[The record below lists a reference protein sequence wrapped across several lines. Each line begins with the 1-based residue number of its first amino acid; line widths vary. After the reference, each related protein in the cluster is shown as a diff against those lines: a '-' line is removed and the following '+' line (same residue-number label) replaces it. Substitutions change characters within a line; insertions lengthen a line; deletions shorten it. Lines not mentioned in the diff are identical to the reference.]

1 MVNIHARSAPPSA
14 WVKRHL
20 PLVKP
25 GGMVLDLAAG
35 EGRHT
40 AHLLELGFHVTATDR
55 ETEALAASFGA
66 EPRCRIVAMDL
77 ETGAPWRLGGGFDA
91 IVVSL
96 YLHRP
101 LFSDLIAALA
111 PGGVLIYETFMR
123 GNERFGRPTNPD
135 FLLRPNELFDSF
147 GAVLSVIAFEQGE
160 VETPKPA
167 MMQRI
172 AAVKGETARV
182 PLR

>member
-1 MVNIHARSAPPSA
+1 MVNIHAHSAPPSP
-14 WVKRHL
+14 WVSRLL

-25 GGMVLDLAAG
+25 GGTVLDLAAG
-35 EGRHT
+35 EGRHI
-40 AHLLELGFHVTATDR
+40 ALLLELGFHVNAIDRKTEELTAR
-55 ETEALAASFGA
+55 FGTNS
-66 EPRCRIVAMDL
+66 RCSIVTMDL
-77 ETGAPWRLGGGFDA
+77 ETGAPWRLGGVFDG

-101 LFSDLIAALA
+101 LFPDLIAALA
-111 PGGVLIYETFMR
+111 PGGILIYETFMR

-135 FLLRPNELFDSF
+135 FLLRPNELFEAF
-147 GAVLSVIAFEQGE
+147 GGALTVIAFEQGE

-172 AAVKGETARV
+172 AAVKGKSAKI
-182 PLR
+182 PSP